1 MDKWMKN
8 NNFNKILALAFG
20 IMLWAMVH
28 VDTAPVSQTTV
39 STQTK
44 IIENVK
50 INVSGFDED
59 KYVMDMDV
67 DSVRMEVQGKRS
79 DITYKVSDA
88 YEVTLDLSDI
98 QPGDTTLPL
107 QYKLPKGV
115 ELVRMTPEEVNVHV
129 ELRNTKSFPIT
140 MITKGKPA
148 DGYQL
153 GTPVLQPVGTA
164 EVTLAASELSKVAKV
179 QGTIE
184 LDGESDTFKENKMK
198 LYAYDSSGNEIPNAV
213 IEPSSVSVE
222 IPITLPFK
230 SLPLEIGY
238 TGQLP
243 DSLVLSRV
251 TPELEAIVV
260 YGQKDVLTALSSYEA
275 TIDLS
280 SIDAAG
286 TVQLKAEL
294 KPSAGIEKIEPA
306 TVNVTVSTS
315 KIAERTIEG
324 IPIKLQGV
332 SGGLEAVITTPESK
346 AITLTLAGAPTLLDQ
361 LDQDNIGVVADVSG
375 LAAGTHEVALQVSL
389 PRFIALGNSSER
401 LTVTVQVQSPATPV
415 PSKAPETG
423 SAITPEPSSE
433 PAVGTGDATEAPTH
447 SSGAVETTVPTPS
460 PVQSDSAGGN
470 SGTGNGN
477 EITGNAASTGGT

>member
-50 INVSGFDED
+50 INVSGFDDD

-294 KPSAGIEKIEPA
+294 KPPAGIEKIEPA

-423 SAITPEPSSE
+423 SAVTPEPSSE
-433 PAVGTGDATEAPTH
+433 PVVGTGDATEAPTH
-447 SSGAVETTVPTPS
+447 STGAVETAAPTPS

-477 EITGNAASTGGT
+477 EITGNTASTGGT